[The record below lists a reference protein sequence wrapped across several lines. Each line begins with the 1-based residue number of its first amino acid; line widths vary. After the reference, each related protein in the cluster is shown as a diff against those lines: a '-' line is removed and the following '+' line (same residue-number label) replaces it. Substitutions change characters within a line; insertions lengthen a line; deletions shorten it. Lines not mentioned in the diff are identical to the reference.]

1 MTGDTGSEKRDLL
14 RHAVAT
20 LAYRAEKA
28 LRDTPASFAGLRL
41 SPSSRSALEIVSHL
55 GDLMEWGERM
65 ALGQYHWE
73 ARPAAEWEAACER
86 FFRSVKALDEAIVQA
101 SFDEYPAEMI
111 FQGPIADAL
120 THVGQLS
127 IMRGVA
133 GAAVRPESYARAEI
147 QAGRVGR
154 EQSTVRKEF
163 DGDASRAKPRPPAP
177 SPDPVT
183 EASEQSFPASDP
195 PANTP
200 VAGSQIEPGKP
211 EGSSSSDVR

>member
-1 MTGDTGSEKRDLL
+1 MTGDPDSDKRDLL
-14 RHAVAT
+14 RHTVAT

-28 LRDTPASFAGLRL
+28 LRDAPASFAGMRL

-55 GDLMEWGERM
+55 GDLMDWGERM
-65 ALGQYHWE
+65 ARGEYLWE
-73 ARPAAEWEAACER
+73 PRPVREWDAACDR
-86 FFRSVKALDEAIVQA
+86 FFRSVKSLDDALDQA
-101 SFDEYPAEMI
+101 RLREYPAETI

-127 IMRGVA
+127 LMRGVV

-154 EQSTVRKEF
+154 EQSSVRKEF

-177 SPDPVT
+177 APPPDPVT
-183 EASEQSFPASDP
+183 EASEESFPASDP
-195 PANTP
+195 PARTA
-200 VAGSQIEPGKP
+200 VAGTRIAPKQS
-211 EGSSSSDVR
+211 